1 MGVMNDLLTTDL
13 FPQAVLPV
21 ALRGQAD
28 FEGFRRAAR
37 GMLAQNILPGQVDW
51 HCDGAPL
58 QAPQAAGTAHSPA
71 FSDAPAVSVP
81 PEFLALCQAAVM
93 HRNPQR
99 FQLLYRLLWRLVHEP
114 ELRHTPQD
122 ADMDQARR
130 MADEVREDIRKM
142 KAQLRFRSVQDDSFR
157 ARPLAGPLHVA
168 WYEPEHHIV
177 EAVAPTFAKRFS
189 LMRWAILTP
198 EGSVES
204 DYLGPQDFAADA
216 RPPGEGLAA
225 LRFGP
230 SAEPQDAPAM
240 GQVRGGPAARHRTPC
255 HSARSHERG
264 SPTTSDTVLK
274 RIVARRARSY
284 AGQPGFPVLAKA
296 IQAECIARASSCGG
310 SLPSSGPNSGA
321 SARTVSNTNGTSSA

>member
-13 FPQAVLPV
+13 FPQAALPV
-21 ALRGQAD
+21 ALRGQTD

-37 GMLAQNILPGQVDW
+37 GLLAQNILPAQVSWQCGD
-51 HCDGAPL
+51 APL
-58 QAPQAAGTAHSPA
+58 QTPQAPQAAGNAHSPA

-81 PEFLALCQAAVM
+81 PEFLALCQAAVL

-99 FQLLYRLLWRLVHEP
+99 FHLLYRLLWRLVHEP

-122 ADMDQARR
+122 ADMAEARQ

-198 EGSVES
+198 GGSVES
-204 DYLGPQDFAADA
+204 DYLGPQDVAADA
-216 RPPGEGLAA
+216 KPPGEGLAA

-230 SAEPQDAPAM
+230 AADPQDAPALDA
-240 GQVRGGPAARHRTPC
+240 GEQQWLAYYEQVFHPAR
-255 HSARSHERG
+255 
-264 SPTTSDTVLK
+264 L
-274 RIVARRARSY
+274 ARRRLLQKQAAPQRYRKGRSPVGRKAHAPRAPSPGR
-284 AGQPGFPVLAKA
+284 AGSQ
-296 IQAECIARASSCGG
+296 
-310 SLPSSGPNSGA
+310 SLSL
-321 SARTVSNTNGTSSA
+321 

>member
-13 FPQAVLPV
+13 FPQAALSV

-37 GMLAQNILPGQVDW
+37 GLLAQNILPAQVSWQCGD
-51 HCDGAPL
+51 APL
-58 QAPQAAGTAHSPA
+58 QAPQAPQAAGDAHSPA

-81 PEFLALCQAAVM
+81 PEFLAVCQAGVL

-99 FQLLYRLLWRLVHEP
+99 FHLFYRLLWRLVHEP

-122 ADMDQARR
+122 ADMAQARL

-142 KAQLRFRSVQDDSFR
+142 KAQLRFRSVQDDTFR
-157 ARPLAGPLHVA
+157 ARPQGGPLHVA

-216 RPPGEGLAA
+216 RPPAEGLAA

-230 SAEPQDAPAM
+230 GAEPQEAPSLDASPQHWLAFYEQVFHPARLARRRM
-240 GQVRGGPAARHRTPC
+240 LQKESTPRRPHKARGPASRKLHAP
-255 HSARSHERG
+255 
-264 SPTTSDTVLK
+264 
-274 RIVARRARSY
+274 
-284 AGQPGFPVLAKA
+284 
-296 IQAECIARASSCGG
+296 
-310 SLPSSGPNSGA
+310 GA
-321 SARTVSNTNGTSSA
+321 SRPGHAGGQSLSL

>member
-37 GMLAQNILPGQVDW
+37 GLLAQNILPGQLSW
-51 HCDGAPL
+51 HCDDAPL
-58 QAPQAAGTAHSPA
+58 QGPQAAGSAHSPA

-81 PEFLALCQAAVM
+81 SEFLALCQSVVM
-93 HRNPQR
+93 HRDPQR

-122 ADMDQARR
+122 PDMEQARR

-142 KAQLRFRSVQDDSFR
+142 KAQLRFRSVQDDTFR
-157 ARPLAGPLHVA
+157 ARPQGGPLHVA
-168 WYEPEHHIV
+168 SYQPEHHIV
-177 EAVAPTFAKRFS
+177 EAVAPSFAKRFS

-204 DYLGPQDFAADA
+204 DYLGPQDFMADSA
-216 RPPGEGLAA
+216 SDGLAA

-230 SAEPQDAPAM
+230 GADPECAPALDA
-240 GQVRGGPAARHRTPC
+240 GEQHWLAYYEQVFHPAR
-255 HSARSHERG
+255 
-264 SPTTSDTVLK
+264 L
-274 RIVARRARSY
+274 ARRRLLQQQVVVQRRRKGRGL
-284 AGQPGFPVLAKA
+284 AGGRKAHVGKVLSPGRAGG
-296 IQAECIARASSCGG
+296 QALSI
-310 SLPSSGPNSGA
+310 
-321 SARTVSNTNGTSSA
+321 